1 MFSAERKSRRPKEA
15 EMNASSERL
24 SEEHRE
30 FVPLIAAIERA
41 EVSAGEAKGAAL
53 RLQTAGL
60 HETLTHGLLPHAVG
74 EGRTVFP
81 VLRRITGQ
89 SETSVA
95 MTRDHREIARL
106 TDELE
111 QTRKEIEHAGLTA
124 EARWSLLRVLH
135 DLRDSLQ
142 RHFEEEEQ
150 ICFQV
155 LSAELSPDEARE
167 MCQTMELVASEVRR
181 VYE

>member
-1 MFSAERKSRRPKEA
+1 MKTSQNS
-15 EMNASSERL
+15 L
-24 SEEHRE
+24 SEKHRE

-41 EVSAGEAKGAAL
+41 EVSVGEAKEASL

-81 VLRRITGQ
+81 VLRKVTG
-89 SETSVA
+89 TSDASAA

-111 QTRKEIEHAGLTA
+111 QTRKEISRSGLTPG
-124 EARWSLLRVLH
+124 EQQSLLRVLH

-142 RHFEEEEQ
+142 HHFEEEEQ

-155 LSAELSPDEARE
+155 LSAELSPDEARD
-167 MCQTMELVASEVRR
+167 MCQTMERVAAEVRR
-181 VYE
+181 LYE

>member
-1 MFSAERKSRRPKEA
+1 MKA
-15 EMNASSERL
+15 ASDSL
-24 SEEHRE
+24 SEKHRE

-41 EVSAGEAKGAAL
+41 EVSVGEAKESF
-53 RLQTAGL
+53 RLHTAGL

-81 VLRRITGQ
+81 VLRKVTGT
-89 SETSVA
+89 SDASVA

-111 QTRKEIEHAGLTA
+111 QTRKEISRSALTPG
-124 EARWSLLRVLH
+124 EQQSLLRVLH

-167 MCQTMELVASEVRR
+167 MCQTMERVAAEVRR
-181 VYE
+181 LYE